1 MCPLCFRLPV
11 PSRGRLLRDQRW
23 SMATPR
29 LPPLPRAL
37 MSGKTS
43 LRNSR
48 GNTRKC
54 KYFLDKFRIDCLK
67 RPPISGL
74 LNRKSFRLTLIK
86 RSAAL
91 EVKSTA
97 SNQKTMWVEQH
108 PTAIMYFV
116 AAIELYPWLIWF
128 VLGPEIVLLSG
139 PQKQNRKAIEAL
151 NDLEQKYVKVLK
163 ENSK

>member
-1 MCPLCFRLPV
+1 MSHLCFRLPV

-37 MSGKTS
+37 MSGKRS
-43 LRNSR
+43 LRSSP

-54 KYFLDKFRIDCLK
+54 KYLFDKHLLKLIFFLF
-67 RPPISGL
+67 SGL

-108 PTAIMYFV
+108 PSAI
-116 AAIELYPWLIWF
+116 IHLYVWQQLSCTLDWLILF
-128 VLGPEIVLLSG
+128 VLGPETVLLSG
-139 PQKQNRKAIEAL
+139 PQKQK
-151 NDLEQKYVKVLK
+151 
-163 ENSK
+163 